1 MTRTQHESR
10 ACPAVDTI
18 YNIVICMHKIFFDIE
33 TSNTFQEV
41 GSRDPSALDLSLIA
55 IYDSQKDDYFSF
67 LQNELGNLWPI
78 LEGADILIGFY
89 SDKFD
94 IPLLNKYY
102 PGDLTKLRSL
112 DILAEIKKSL
122 GRNVGLDK
130 LAQGTLG
137 TKKSG
142 HGLQAT
148 NWWKQGKVEEVRKYC
163 IQDVKVTKGIYDYAM
178 ENQKLKFMEDGEV
191 VEFAIDTS
199 NWEKKD
205 PNSVTHTLPF

>member
-1 MTRTQHESR
+1 
-10 ACPAVDTI
+10 
-18 YNIVICMHKIFFDIE
+18 MHKIFFDIE